1 MPSIEN
7 LLAAA
12 GQTLE
17 VEADTVLFR
26 HGERPRAMYWVLDGE
41 LRLIRH
47 SPAGEAVILQRCHS
61 GPFAEGSLFSSS
73 YHCDGVAA
81 QSSRILR
88 VSRTDFQGLL
98 AEPDFGQAYVMYLS
112 REVRQLRARCERL
125 SLPRAEDRILHALA
139 DCGEYRFGPG
149 HGTLKD
155 WAEQL
160 GMTHETLYRTLAALE
175 KKGIV
180 SRREDSISLTVGAHG
195 MVVVPA
201 DIEPMQS
208 LETHGMLIPSK

>member
-12 GQTLE
+12 GQALE

-26 HGERPRAMYWVLDGE
+26 TGEQPRAMYWVLTGE

-47 SPAGEAVILQRCHS
+47 SSAGEAVILQRCHS
-61 GPFAEGSLFSSS
+61 GPLAEGSLFSSS

-81 QSSRILR
+81 QSSRMLR
-88 VSRTDFQGLL
+88 VSRVDFQGLL
-98 AEPDFGQAYVMYLS
+98 AEPDFSQAYVMYLS
-112 REVRQLRARCERL
+112 REVRQLRSRCERL

-160 GMTHETLYRTLAALE
+160 GMSHETLYRTLAALE
-175 KKGIV
+175 KKDIV
-180 SRREDSISLTVGAHG
+180 SRGGDSINLTTSARG
-195 MVVVPA
+195 MMVEPV
-201 DIEPMQS
+201 DIKPVQS
-208 LETHGMLIPSK
+208 LNPTK

>member
-1 MPSIEN
+1 MPSIET
-7 LLAAA
+7 LLTAV
-12 GQTLE
+12 GQSLE
-17 VEADTVLFR
+17 VEPDTVLFR
-26 HGERPRAMYWVLDGE
+26 TGERPQAMYWVLTGE
-41 LRLIRH
+41 LRLLRH

-81 QSSRILR
+81 QPSRLLR
-88 VSRTDFQGLL
+88 VSRTDFQNLL

-139 DCGEYRFGPG
+139 DGGEYRFGPG
-149 HGTLKD
+149 HGTFKD
-155 WAEQL
+155 WAGQL

-175 KKGIV
+175 KKGV
-180 SRREDSISLTVGAHG
+180 VRRHVDSISLTA
-195 MVVVPA
+195 
-201 DIEPMQS
+201 
-208 LETHGMLIPSK
+208 